1 MPVLYTDGQSIG
13 NEQRQQSRKAKI
25 AFVYQRPDSGTPTP
39 QDSKVYFKDIGDKTN
54 NEAEYHALLAG
65 LWYISNK
72 LTPKGMKATNTR
84 VFSDSKL
91 VVGQVNGDWKAENPR
106 LRQLQQ
112 KAVKVVVELQLPRLV
127 WVPREQNYAGHW
139 LEGRLKVPGEVIT
152 WNYY

>member
-25 AFVYQRPDSGTPTP
+25 AFVYQRSESGTPPP
-39 QDSKVYFKDIGDKTN
+39 QDLRVYFKDIGDKTN
-54 NEAEYHALLAG
+54 NEAEYHALLAA

-72 LTPKGMKATNTR
+72 LTPKGLKAPSTR
-84 VFSDSKL
+84 IFSDSKL
-91 VVGQVNGDWKAENPR
+91 VVGQVNGDWKVENPR

-112 KAVKVVVELQLPRLV
+112 KVVKVIVELQLPRLV

-139 LEGRLKVPGEVIT
+139 LEGRLRVPGEVIT